1 MSNSN
6 LDGGGGGGGCGGGSS
21 FAKRN
26 AITPA
31 RAKVAGAPATANWE
45 ELPKEVVTLI
55 ALAIPDDF
63 RSALAWCSTCRSFRA
78 AQPPIRSLQIG
89 LSEYQLSNGVHMPG
103 RAYPVSTRGL
113 VVSFKTPDTFMKESV
128 FWILERISPRHAAEL
143 NQICISTGRPW
154 NRTPILQHPDRSFED
169 KFTSLQE
176 FYINYETRGSTE
188 PALNEGGLYVAKLI
202 KATAPTLTSLTI
214 RCPTRQ
220 VDVTLLLLLFPHLSN
235 LEHLWINIVPF
246 NPPGNP
252 FDTTRASGNPE
263 STERALEAATRH
275 CINLVEPPHIVCHKA
290 AGR

>member
-1 MSNSN
+1 MFWEQLLHRSMSNSD
-6 LDGGGGGGGCGGGSS
+6 LDGGGGGGS

-31 RAKVAGAPATANWE
+31 KVAGAPATATANWE

-89 LSEYQLSNGVHMPG
+89 LS

-113 VVSFKTPDTFMKESV
+113 VVSFKTPATFMEESV

-143 NQICISTGRPW
+143 NQIRISTGRPW

-188 PALNEGGLYVAKLI
+188 PAENEEGLCVAKLI

-214 RCPTRQ
+214 RCPTKQ
-220 VDVTLLLLLFPHLSN
+220 VDVTLLLLLLPYLSN
-235 LEHLWINIVPF
+235 LEHLWIYIVPF
-246 NPPGNP
+246 NPFMSTQG
-252 FDTTRASGNPE
+252 SGNPE

-290 AGR
+290 ASPGAWR